1 MAREA
6 EVNIM
11 ASRRPPAMI
20 IGIAG
25 TNGSGKDSLGQIL
38 ADDYGWQFISVT
50 DILRDGL
57 REKKLPIERE
67 NLRELSAQ
75 WRRES
80 GLGVLVNKAVE
91 IYQKNPG
98 GHKGLVIA
106 SLRNPGEADRVHEL
120 GGKVV
125 WVMPI
130 LKSATNGLSAACV
143 VTRTV
148 KLISSSWLKNRPKWS
163 TAAMKRLLILAAL
176 GLTPTFFWRTMEL
189 LKNLKLLSIEHCYK
203 FDNLFIL
210 VYNVIYE

>member
-1 MAREA
+1 
-6 EVNIM
+6 
-11 ASRRPPAMI
+11 MI

-125 WVMPI
+125 WVDADPKVRYKRIVSRLRGDEDRKTYEQFLAEEQAEMEHSGDEATLNI
-130 LKSATNGLSAACV
+130 GGVRTNADIFLENNGTLKEFKAAV
-143 VTRTV
+143 HR
-148 KLISSSWLKNRPKWS
+148 
-163 TAAMKRLLILAAL
+163 ALL
-176 GLTPTFFWRTMEL
+176 
-189 LKNLKLLSIEHCYK
+189 
-203 FDNLFIL
+203 
-210 VYNVIYE
+210 